1 MWRIGPLVV
10 AALLGWTAGWAY
22 VPIYQ
27 WAYDCLSLGP
37 GFQGHIFANNMDQ
50 DATGLVLELN
60 AVPEHVE
67 WLVLGGSLALA
78 APVLKEIHLTGQVVS
93 GGLAVVVLPEGLRLL
108 KAAWITATGEVPIDV
123 ESPIPRVQIEN
134 LEWVVVITVEVIIE
148 ILPMPPIPM
157 VYDIKLQAYS
167 YLVRLSAQGTFSP
180 LGEEIVSW
188 TWLWEDG
195 LTQVGPEVI
204 RKFDRPGWYRVT
216 LVVRDASGRERAL
229 RRLVFAEWP
238 EQIIIPPVEPRP
250 TPLPQETLRRP
261 AK

>member
-1 MWRIGPLVV
+1 M
-10 AALLGWTAGWAY
+10 
-22 VPIYQ
+22 
-27 WAYDCLSLGP
+27 
-37 GFQGHIFANNMDQ
+37 
-50 DATGLVLELN
+50 LELN

-67 WLVLGGSLALA
+67 WLVLGGSLALNV
-78 APVLKEIHLTGQVVS
+78 PGCKQIRFTGRVVS
-93 GGLAVVVLPEGLRLL
+93 GGLAVVALPQGLRPL
-108 KAAWITATGEVPIDV
+108 KAAWITAVGEVPIDV

-229 RRLVFAEWP
+229 RRLVFAPIP
-238 EQIIIPPVEPRP
+238 ETTEVPPPDWEIIKIRPPEHPKAETQPVEKKTDVPGPAEDPRKAVGA
-250 TPLPQETLRRP
+250 E
-261 AK
+261 